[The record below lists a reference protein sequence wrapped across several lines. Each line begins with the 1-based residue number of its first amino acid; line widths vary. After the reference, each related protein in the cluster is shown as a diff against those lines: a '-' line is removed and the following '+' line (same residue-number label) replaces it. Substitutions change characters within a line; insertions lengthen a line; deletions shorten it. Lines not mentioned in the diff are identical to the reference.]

1 MRRVA
6 ALLLLLIWMSP
17 LLAQQAEI
25 SGMRIWSAP
34 DHVRLVFDTS
44 TPLSHKLFQL
54 KNPQRLVLDLKN
66 VALKGNVPWLD
77 PKNLLIKQIRTGARE
92 KRDFRVV
99 LDLKANVQPK
109 SFVLKPNE
117 KYGHRLVVDLYHS
130 KTAAM
135 GKKSQPVK
143 TVKNQKQREVVV
155 AIDAGHGGEDPG
167 AKGQHGT
174 YEKDVVL
181 AISRKLASLVNKE
194 PGMRA
199 VMTRTGDY
207 FMPLRKRMDRA
218 REARA
223 DLFISIHA
231 DAFHDRRVRGSSVY
245 TLSKGG
251 ATSEA
256 AAWLANKENS
266 SDNIGGVTTSDK
278 DEVLVSV
285 LLDLSQN
292 ATLQASSEAA
302 GYLLKELKG
311 VGKTHK
317 PRVQQARFVVLK
329 SPDVP
334 SVLVETAFISN
345 PNEERKLKNKKHQT
359 KLAKALM
366 QGVRGY
372 FAYLPPPD
380 TLLAAK
386 AARKHTI
393 HSGETLSAIAQ
404 QYRIS
409 LNQLKRV
416 NRLKGDRI
424 RIGQILDIPGT

>member
-1 MRRVA
+1 MRKIA
-6 ALLLLLIWMSP
+6 ALLLLLCVSP
-17 LLAQQAEI
+17 LLAQQVEI

-44 TPLSHKLFQL
+44 TSLSHNLFQL
-54 KNPQRLVLDLKN
+54 KNPRRLVLDLKD
-66 VALKGNVPWLD
+66 VALKGDIPKID
-77 PKNLLIKQIRTGARE
+77 PKNLFIKQIRTGTRE

-99 LDLKANVQPK
+99 MDLKADVQPK
-109 SFVLKPNE
+109 SFLLKPNE
-117 KYGHRLVVDLYHS
+117 KYGHRLVLDLYHG
-130 KTAAM
+130 KAATRS
-135 GKKSQPVK
+135 KKSRPVK
-143 TVKNQKQREVVV
+143 SVRDNGRRDVVV
-155 AIDAGHGGEDPG
+155 AIDAGHGGDDPG
-167 AKGQHGT
+167 AKGLRGT

-181 AISRKLASLVNKE
+181 AISSKLAALVNRE

-199 VMTRTGDY
+199 VMIRDGDY
-207 FMPLRKRMDRA
+207 FMGLRKRMDKA
-218 REARA
+218 RDAQA

-231 DAFHDRRVRGSSVY
+231 DAFNDRRVRGSSVY
-245 TLSKGG
+245 TLSRSG

-266 SDNIGGVTTSDK
+266 SDKIGGVTTSDK
-278 DEVLVSV
+278 DDTLVSV

-292 ATLQASSEAA
+292 ATLQHGSEAA
-302 GYLLKELKG
+302 GYLLKRLKG

-317 PRVQQARFVVLK
+317 SKVQKARFVVLK
-329 SPDVP
+329 SHDVP

-345 PNEERKLKNKKHQT
+345 PKEEQNLISKRHQT

-366 QGVRGY
+366 QGIQDY
-372 FAYLPPPD
+372 FTFRPPPN

-386 AARKHTI
+386 LATRHTI

-404 QYRIS
+404 QYRVS
-409 LNQLKRV
+409 LNRLKRA

-424 RIGQILDIPGT
+424 MIGQVLNIPGI